1 MRAWLL
7 VALLAWVVPSTAWG
21 ADVLLLDVNGVIG
34 PTSADMIQTA
44 LAQAE
49 AQHAAALV
57 LRLDTPGGL
66 DDSMRKIVKG
76 ILASP
81 VPVFVY
87 VAPEGSRAASAGV
100 FISYAAHVA
109 AMAPGTNLGAAHPV
123 SMGGEPADETMLAK
137 VTNDAVAYIRS
148 LATLRGRNG
157 DWAEKAVRES
167 VSITADEAL
176 QKGVVDLVAPDLPAL
191 LAAADGR
198 TVHTVLGQ
206 TAIATKGATVAQVEI
221 PWHKKLLALLANPNV
236 AYVLLM
242 LGMYGIIFELSNPGL
257 ILPGVVGAICVILA
271 FYAFSALPVSY
282 AGVGLILLALALF
295 VAEFFVPGFGV
306 LTSGGVLA
314 LILGSIMLMDTDV
327 PFLRISWNVL
337 VPVTLFTV
345 GMGVMAVVMAIRSQR
360 RPPVSGEE
368 GMIGRVV
375 TLEQPLGPEGRVW
388 LEGEAWNA
396 RADAPLPAGTRVRV
410 TGFDGLTVLLAPQEP
425 QGSGSTGAERTHKE
439 KRHG

>member
-1 MRAWLL
+1 MRAWWLL
-7 VALLAWVVPSTAWG
+7 VLLLAWAVPSGAR
-21 ADVLLLDVNGVIG
+21 ADVLVLDVNGVIG
-34 PTSADMIQTA
+34 PTSADIIQTA
-44 LAQAE
+44 LAEAE
-49 AQHAAALV
+49 AQQAAALV

-66 DDSMRKIVKG
+66 DDSMRKIVKS
-76 ILASP
+76 ILASR
-81 VPVFVY
+81 VPVIVY

-100 FISYAAHVA
+100 FIAYAAHVS

-123 SMGGEPADETMLAK
+123 SIGGGEADETMLAK

-167 VSITADEAL
+167 VSITAGEAE
-176 QKGVVDLVAPDLPAL
+176 QEGVVDLVAPDLDSL

-198 TVHTVLGQ
+198 TVHTVMGD
-206 TAIATKGATVAQVEI
+206 TTIATAGVPVATVAI
-221 PWHKKLLALLANPNV
+221 PWHKELLALLANPNV

-257 ILPGVVGAICVILA
+257 ILPGVVGAICLILA

-282 AGVGLILLALALF
+282 AGVGLIVLAMALF
-295 VAEFFVPGFGV
+295 VSELFVPGFGV
-306 LTSGGVLA
+306 LASGGVIA

-327 PFLRISWNVL
+327 PFLQISWKVL
-337 VPVTLFTV
+337 FPVTLFTV
-345 GMGVMAVVMAIRSQR
+345 GMGVMAAVMAIRAHR
-360 RPPVSGEE
+360 RRPVSGEE

-388 LEGEAWNA
+388 LEGEAWHA
-396 RADAPLPAGTRVRV
+396 RAESPLPAGTRVRV

-425 QGSGSTGAERTHKE
+425 AAPTRDHREE
-439 KRHG
+439 KPHV

>member
-7 VALLAWVVPSTAWG
+7 VLLLAWAVPSAARA
-21 ADVLLLDVNGVIG
+21 ADVLLLDVGGVIG
-34 PTSADMIQTA
+34 PTSADIIQTA
-44 LAQAE
+44 LSEAE

-66 DDSMRKIVKG
+66 DDSMRRIIKA

-81 VPVFVY
+81 VPVLVY

-100 FISYAAHVA
+100 FITYAAHVA

-123 SMGGEPADETMLAK
+123 SMGGEDTDATMVAK

-148 LATLRGRNG
+148 LAALRGRNG

-167 VSITADEAL
+167 VSITADQAL
-176 QKGVVDLVAPDLPAL
+176 KDGVVDLIAPDLPAL
-191 LAAADGR
+191 LKAVDGR
-198 TVHTVLGQ
+198 TVRTVMGETTLA
-206 TAIATKGATVAQVEI
+206 TAGATVAQVAI
-221 PWHKKLLALLANPNV
+221 PWHKELLALLANPNV

-257 ILPGVVGAICVILA
+257 ILPGVAGAICLILA

-282 AGVGLILLALALF
+282 AGVGLILLAVALF

-306 LTSGGVLA
+306 LTAGGVIA
-314 LILGSIMLMDTDV
+314 LILGSMMLMDTDV
-327 PFLRISWNVL
+327 PFLRISWQVL

-345 GMGVMAVVMAIRSQR
+345 GMGVMAAVMAFRAHR
-360 RPPVSGEE
+360 RRPVSGEE
-368 GMIGRVV
+368 GMIGHVL
-375 TLEQPLGPEGRVW
+375 TLEQPLGPEGRIW
-388 LEGEAWNA
+388 LEGEAWHA

-425 QGSGSTGAERTHKE
+425 QGSGDTGAPHKE

>member
-1 MRAWLL
+1 MRAWWLL
-7 VALLAWVVPSTAWG
+7 VLLLAWAVPSGAR
-21 ADVLLLDVNGVIG
+21 ADVLVLDVNGVIG
-34 PTSADMIQTA
+34 PTSADIIQTA
-44 LAQAE
+44 LAEAE
-49 AQHAAALV
+49 AQQAAALV

-66 DDSMRKIVKG
+66 DDSMRKIVKS
-76 ILASP
+76 ILASR
-81 VPVFVY
+81 VPVIVY

-100 FISYAAHVA
+100 FIAYAAHVS

-123 SMGGEPADETMLAK
+123 SIGGGEADETMLAK

-167 VSITADEAL
+167 VSITAGEAE
-176 QKGVVDLVAPDLPAL
+176 QEGVVDLVAPDLDSL

-198 TVHTVLGQ
+198 TVHTVMGD
-206 TAIATKGATVAQVEI
+206 TTIATAGVPVATVAI
-221 PWHKKLLALLANPNV
+221 PWHKELLALLANPNV

-257 ILPGVVGAICVILA
+257 ILPGVVGAICLILA

-282 AGVGLILLALALF
+282 AGVGLIVLAMALF
-295 VAEFFVPGFGV
+295 VSELFVPGFGV
-306 LTSGGVLA
+306 LASGGVIA

-327 PFLRISWNVL
+327 PFLQISWKVL
-337 VPVTLFTV
+337 FPVTLFTV
-345 GMGVMAVVMAIRSQR
+345 GMGVMAAVMAIRAHR
-360 RPPVSGEE
+360 RRPVSGEE

-388 LEGEAWNA
+388 LEGEVWHA
-396 RADAPLPAGTRVRV
+396 RAESPLPAGTRVRV

-425 QGSGSTGAERTHKE
+425 AAPTRDHREE
-439 KRHG
+439 KPHV